1 MNTVTA
7 PVRVRSL
14 ATSTAR
20 RLLPLEPLGYEAHR
34 AIYGDLSYL
43 DGQQVVVA
51 AELSGLCGQ
60 GGAAFPAHRKMT
72 AVREAARRAG
82 RRAVVIANGS
92 EGEPASAKDKALLW
106 HAPHLVLDG
115 IALAAAAVGADRA
128 FLAVESGHGLGR
140 YLTEMSRQRPASAVP
155 VPVTVVEVPRRF
167 LSGQESALVSFLDG
181 GAALPRYQARPV
193 FERGVGGGPTLVQ
206 NVETL
211 AHLALIARHGPGWYR
226 SGTATAL
233 FTVRRADGGATVVE
247 AMAGTPLGVLVGGGA
262 GAATGQALLVGGYHG
277 TWLPLT
283 ATAAGTGTATATAT
297 GTATATST
305 GTGTGT
311 GTGTLSGV
319 EHRATAVTPDTG
331 ISAATLGVSLGAG
344 LLAVLPH
351 DRCGLIETASVLR
364 YLALESAGQCG
375 PCLNGLPRMAAAF
388 NELAHPTP
396 RSDLRRLRDDLS
408 RWAGLIT
415 GRGACRHPDGSARLA
430 RSALIAFAA
439 EIDDHDRG
447 RCRAPGRPPML
458 PTGPAGPAA
467 PIEQGG

>member
-1 MNTVTA
+1 MNTVMA

-14 ATSTAR
+14 ATTTAR

-43 DGQQVVVA
+43 DGQQIIVA
-51 AELSGLCGQ
+51 VELSGLSGQ

-82 RRAVVIANGS
+82 RRAVVVANGS

-106 HAPHLVLDG
+106 HAPHLVLEG
-115 IALAAAAVGADRA
+115 VALAAAAVGADRA

-140 YLTEMSRQRPASAVP
+140 YLTGMSRQRPASAVP
-155 VPVTVVEVPRRF
+155 VTIVEVPQRF

-181 GAALPRYQARPV
+181 GPALPRYQARPV

-226 SGTATAL
+226 SGAATSL
-233 FTVRRADGGATVVE
+233 FTVRQADSAPTVVE
-247 AMAGTPLGVLVGGGA
+247 AMPGTSLGVLAGA

-283 ATAAGTGTATATAT
+283 TGATA
-297 GTATATST
+297 
-305 GTGTGT
+305 
-311 GTGTLSGV
+311 TLSGV
-319 EHRATAVTPDTG
+319 EHSVTSANAITPDTG
-331 ISAATLGVSLGAG
+331 ISAATLGVPLGAG

-396 RSDLRRLRDDLS
+396 RSDLRRLCDDLS
-408 RWAGLIT
+408 RWAGLVT

-439 EIDDHDRG
+439 EIDDHARG

-458 PTGPAGPAA
+458 PTGPAAPAA
-467 PIEQGG
+467 PIEQGV

>member
-1 MNTVTA
+1 MNTVTM
-7 PVRVRSL
+7 PLRIRSL
-14 ATSTAR
+14 ATSAAR
-20 RLLPLEPLGYEAHR
+20 RLLPSEPLSHEAHR

-43 DGQQVVVA
+43 DGRQIVVA

-72 AVREAARRAG
+72 AVREAARRSG
-82 RRAVVIANGS
+82 RRAVVVANGS

-115 IALAAAAVGADRA
+115 MALAAAAVGADRA

-140 YLTEMSRQRPASAVP
+140 YLTAMSRQRPAPAVP
-155 VPVTVVEVPRRF
+155 VTIIEVPQRF

-181 GAALPRYQARPV
+181 GPALPRYQARPV

-226 SGTATAL
+226 SGAATSL
-233 FTVRRADGGATVVE
+233 FTVREADSAPTVVE
-247 AMAGTPLGVLVGGGA
+247 AMPGTPLGVLTGA

-283 ATAAGTGTATATAT
+283 ATALEAA
-297 GTATATST
+297 S
-305 GTGTGT
+305 
-311 GTGTLSGV
+311 
-319 EHRATAVTPDTG
+319 P
-331 ISAATLGVSLGAG
+331 ATLGVPLGAG

-351 DRCGLIETASVLR
+351 DRCGLVETASVLR

-439 EIDDHDRG
+439 EVDDHARG

-458 PTGPAGPAA
+458 PTGPASPAA
-467 PIEQGG
+467 PIEQGV

>member
-1 MNTVTA
+1 MNTVMA

-20 RLLPLEPLGYEAHR
+20 RLLPPEPLSHEAHR

-43 DGQQVVVA
+43 DGQQIIVA
-51 AELSGLCGQ
+51 AELSGLSGQ

-82 RRAVVIANGS
+82 RRAVVVANGS

-106 HAPHLVLDG
+106 LAPHLVLDG
-115 IALAAAAVGADRA
+115 VALAAAAVGADRA

-140 YLTEMSRQRPASAVP
+140 YLTGMSRQRPASAVP
-155 VPVTVVEVPRRF
+155 VTIVEVPQRF

-181 GAALPRYQARPV
+181 GPALPRYQARPV

-226 SGTATAL
+226 SGAATSL
-233 FTVRRADGGATVVE
+233 FTVRQADSAPTVVE
-247 AMAGTPLGVLVGGGA
+247 ATPGTSLGVLAGAGVGA
-262 GAATGQALLVGGYHG
+262 TTGAATGQAVLVGGYHG
-277 TWLPLT
+277 SWLPLT
-283 ATAAGTGTATATAT
+283 
-297 GTATATST
+297 
-305 GTGTGT
+305 
-311 GTGTLSGV
+311 
-319 EHRATAVTPDTG
+319 
-331 ISAATLGVSLGAG
+331 SAALEQAPDTLGVPLGAG

-388 NELAHPTP
+388 GELAHPTP
-396 RSDLRRLRDDLS
+396 RSDLRRLCDDLS
-408 RWAGLIT
+408 RWAGLVT

-430 RSALIAFAA
+430 RSALITFAA
-439 EIDDHDRG
+439 EVDDHTRG
-447 RCRAPGRPPML
+447 RCRGPGRPPML
-458 PTGPAGPAA
+458 PAGPAGPAA
-467 PIEQGG
+467 STTSTTSTTSIEQGV